1 MKLLPKEKEKKN
13 MYRAPFGSCS
23 EDPELSTSDTAH
35 ARASGP
41 ERMPNAAHKTKIMQN
56 KI

>member
-23 EDPELSTSDTAH
+23 EDPKLSTSDTAH